1 MKLLQETDHPI
12 KAFLLQT
19 VTFRCLFL
27 LVSPV
32 QTFENSGVKVQVNAE
47 TLGFKIYNNVL
58 RFKLKKPIDK
68 LETFKTFYCTEAS

>member
-1 MKLLQETDHPI
+1 M
-12 KAFLLQT
+12 
-19 VTFRCLFL
+19 
-27 LVSPV
+27 SPV

-68 LETFKTFYCTEAS
+68 LETFKDSKQVLIMLNKRLESMPPSTC